1 MYLNDFVLFYKI
13 NYLFSIVILLF
24 DEITDFDE
32 NNRFLIYI
40 KRLYYFFF
48 TNIIIYFEYSEI
60 NFQLKNI

>member
-48 TNIIIYFEYSEI
+48 Y
-60 NFQLKNI
+60 